1 MPALRHGFNT
11 DVFVNCPFDD
21 AYKPLHDAL
30 VFAVHDCGFR
40 ARSAREISDSGEI
53 RIQKIVRIIQ
63 SSRLAVHDI
72 SRTQCDQTTGLPRF
86 NMPLELG
93 IFLGALWFGN
103 SRQKRKRCLV
113 LDTERYRFQKF
124 CSDIAGQDISAHG
137 NDVANVIKAVRN
149 WLNKLDRRTL
159 IPGGALMLTR
169 FTEFLHDLP
178 ILCESLGE
186 TPDTLEYN
194 DYTTFVSRWLRA
206 NS

>member
-1 MPALRHGFNT
+1 
-11 DVFVNCPFDD
+11 
-21 AYKPLHDAL
+21 
-30 VFAVHDCGFR
+30 
-40 ARSAREISDSGEI
+40 
-53 RIQKIVRIIQ
+53 
-63 SSRLAVHDI
+63 
-72 SRTQCDQTTGLPRF
+72 
-86 NMPLELG
+86 MPLELG